1 MVFFLMTKNSLKGD
15 MNTRLVILSS
25 VSVMLTGCVKHVD
38 RSPKGD
44 VSLLTSNELCRAA
57 GYAYATGN
65 SERFY
70 AAVAEGKKRNANHTI
85 GITGPECGTMSNLGA
100 LQAQQDAQ
108 ENQLAQ
114 ARFASGMQNLSNTLA
129 QQQQMQIQQ
138 QAAFDANMQA
148 TQNNYQLQQLN
159 NNISQL
165 NNNLNN

>member
-1 MVFFLMTKNSLKGD
+1 
-15 MNTRLVILSS
+15 
-25 VSVMLTGCVKHVD
+25 
-38 RSPKGD
+38 
-44 VSLLTSNELCRAA
+44 
-57 GYAYATGN
+57 
-65 SERFY
+65 
-70 AAVAEGKKRNANHTI
+70 
-85 GITGPECGTMSNLGA
+85 MSNLGA

-114 ARFASGMQNLSNTLA
+114 ARFAAGMQNLSNTLA

-165 NNNLNN
+165 NNNLSN

>member
-1 MVFFLMTKNSLKGD
+1 
-15 MNTRLVILSS
+15 
-25 VSVMLTGCVKHVD
+25 
-38 RSPKGD
+38 
-44 VSLLTSNELCRAA
+44 
-57 GYAYATGN
+57 
-65 SERFY
+65 
-70 AAVAEGKKRNANHTI
+70 
-85 GITGPECGTMSNLGA
+85 MSTWGA

-165 NNNLNN
+165 NNNLNNWLKHIILHLASTQHASGIESIQFSRWCMPVSSYYQPQPDGYVRFDWRGNSLEGEFSAMRSVVEISIQNGDTSDHLIEPSDNN